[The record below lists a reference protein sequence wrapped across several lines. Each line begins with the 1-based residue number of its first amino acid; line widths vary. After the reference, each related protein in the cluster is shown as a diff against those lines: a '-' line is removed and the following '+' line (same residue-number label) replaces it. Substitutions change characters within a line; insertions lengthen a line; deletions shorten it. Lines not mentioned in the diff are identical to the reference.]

1 MTLPSEGFRPFCG
14 VMGFLTEAKTE
25 LLLIFFL
32 HLVVFTVDRMDIGAA
47 F

>member
-14 VMGFLTEAKTE
+14 VKGFLTEAKTE
-25 LLLIFFL
+25 LLLSFSL
-32 HLVVFTVDRMDIGAA
+32 HLVDFTVDRKDTGAA